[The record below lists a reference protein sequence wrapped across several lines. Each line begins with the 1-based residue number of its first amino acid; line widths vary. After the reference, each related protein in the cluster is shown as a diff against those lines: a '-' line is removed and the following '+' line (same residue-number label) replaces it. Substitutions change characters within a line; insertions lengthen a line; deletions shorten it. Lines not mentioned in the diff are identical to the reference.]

1 MNIIYLHS
9 HDTGRY
15 LQPYGHAIPAPN
27 LQRLAEEGVLFRK
40 AFNAAPTCSPS
51 RACLLTG
58 QSAHSCGQLG
68 LANRDF
74 YLQHPERHLA
84 NFLRDQGY
92 CTALCGIQHLV
103 VDPRTL
109 GYEWIAELGTP
120 SLEDTDGIT
129 AAAVEF
135 IRKQHDRPFFLAVGY
150 FETHRVF
157 PEPGEDE
164 DERYTLPPAP
174 LPDTPETRYDMASY
188 KRMAKILD
196 DQVGAVLTALEEAGL
211 TDDTLFIYTTDHGLA
226 FPGMKCTLTDHGMG
240 VALIVRGPHGFCG
253 GQVVDGMISQ
263 IDIYPTLC
271 ELLNVE
277 PPAWLEGRSFVPLVA
292 ATVDEINEE
301 IFGEVTYHAAYEPKR
316 AVRTHRWKYIRRFD
330 KRATV
335 TLPNI
340 DNGPSKQYLIRNSL
354 PQRKV
359 HQEALYD
366 LLYDPNEACNLV
378 NDPAYTDV
386 LTEMRNRLSA
396 WMARTDDPLLQG
408 PVPTPAGAYADD
420 PDDLHPGASERSTLT
435 TWRRRERLKGLFAAP
450 ACGA

>member
-15 LQPYGHAIPAPN
+15 LQPYGHAVPAPN
-27 LQRLAEEGVLFRK
+27 LQRLAEEGVLFRR

-68 LANRDF
+68 LANREF
-74 YLQHPERHLA
+74 FLQHPERHLA
-84 NFLRDQGY
+84 NFLRSHGY
-92 CTALCGIQHLV
+92 RAALCGIQHLAL
-103 VDPRTL
+103 DPRTL
-109 GYEWIAELGTP
+109 GYEWLAEIG
-120 SLEDTDGIT
+120 SAAAEGANGVT

-135 IRKQHDRPFFLAVGY
+135 INQDHSQPFFLAAGY

-157 PEPGEDE
+157 PQPSEEE

-196 DQVGAVLTALEEAGL
+196 DQVGVVLDALEKAGL
-211 TDDTLFIYTTDHGLA
+211 AEDTLFIYTTDHGLA
-226 FPGMKCTLTDHGMG
+226 FPAMKCTLTDHGMG
-240 VALIVRGPHGFCG
+240 VALIARGPHGFG
-253 GQVVDGMISQ
+253 GGKVVDGMVSQ

-271 ELLNVE
+271 ELLDVE

-292 ATVDEINEE
+292 GAADEINEE
-301 IFGEVTYHAAYEPKR
+301 IFGEVSYHAAYEPKR
-316 AVRTHRWKYIRRFD
+316 AVRTQRWKYIRRFD
-330 KRATV
+330 QWPT
-335 TLPNI
+335 TTMPNI
-340 DNGPSKQYLIRNSL
+340 DNGPSKQYLMRNGL
-354 PQRKV
+354 AQRTV

-378 NDPAYTDV
+378 YDPAYAGA
-386 LTEMRNRLSA
+386 LTEMRNRLSS
-396 WMARTDDPLLQG
+396 WMERTDDPLLRG
-408 PVPTPAGAYADD
+408 PVPAPEGASVDSADAA
-420 PDDLHPGASERSTLT
+420 HPGASERGKVSLWRTRQRLDT
-435 TWRRRERLKGLFAAP
+435 RQHGRRR
-450 ACGA
+450 

>member
-15 LQPYGHAIPAPN
+15 LQPYGHAVPAPN
-27 LQRLAEEGVLFRK
+27 LQRLAEEGVLFRR

-74 YLQHPERHLA
+74 FLQHPERHLA
-84 NFLRDQGY
+84 NFLRSHGY
-92 CTALCGIQHLV
+92 RTALCGIQHLV
-103 VDPRTL
+103 LDPRTL
-109 GYEWIAELGTP
+109 GYEWITEVDSSPPEGAN
-120 SLEDTDGIT
+120 GIT

-135 IRKQHDRPFFLAVGY
+135 INQEHGQPFFLAIGY
-150 FETHRVF
+150 FETHREF
-157 PEPGEDE
+157 PEPSEEE

-174 LPDTPETRYDMASY
+174 LPDTPQTRYDMASY

-196 DQVGAVLTALEEAGL
+196 DQAGVVLNALEEAGL
-211 TDDTLFIYTTDHGLA
+211 AEDTLFIYTTDHGLA

-240 VALIVRGPHGFCG
+240 VALIVRGPHGFDDG
-253 GQVVDGMISQ
+253 KVVDGMVSQ

-271 ELLNVE
+271 ELLDVE
-277 PPAWLEGRSFVPLVA
+277 PPAWLEGRSVVPLA
-292 ATVDEINEE
+292 AGAADEINEE
-301 IFGEVTYHAAYEPKR
+301 IFGEVSYHAGYEPKR
-316 AVRTHRWKYIRRFD
+316 AVRTQRWKYIRRFD
-330 KRATV
+330 QWPTT

-340 DNGPSKQYLIRNSL
+340 DDGPSKEYLLGNGL
-354 PQRKV
+354 AQRTV

-366 LLYDPNEACNLV
+366 LIYDPNEACNLV
-378 NDPAYTDV
+378 HDPAYAEP

-396 WMARTDDPLLQG
+396 WMERTDDPLLRG
-408 PVPTPAGAYADD
+408 PVPAPDGVYVDSPDESD
-420 PDDLHPGASERSTLT
+420 PDDSESAAVIL
-435 TWRRRERLKGLFAAP
+435 WRERERLDMRQG
-450 ACGA
+450 

>member
-1 MNIIYLHS
+1 MNIVYLHS

-15 LQPYGHAIPAPN
+15 LQPYGHAVPAPN
-27 LQRLAEEGVLFRK
+27 LQRLAEEGVLFRR

-58 QSAHSCGQLG
+58 QSAHACGQLG

-84 NFLRDQGY
+84 NFLRSHGY
-92 CTALCGIQHLV
+92 RTALCGIQHLV
-103 VDPRTL
+103 ADPRAL
-109 GYEWIAELGTP
+109 GYEWIAEVGST
-120 SLEDTDGIT
+120 SVKDADDIT

-135 IRKQHDRPFFLAVGY
+135 IQKEHDRPFFLTAGY

-157 PEPGEDE
+157 PQPSEEE

-196 DQVGAVLTALEEAGL
+196 DQVGAVLAALEEAGL
-211 TDDTLFIYTTDHGLA
+211 ADDTLFIYTTDHGLA

-240 VALIVRGPHGFCG
+240 VALIMRGPHGLRG
-253 GQVVDGMISQ
+253 GKVVDGMISQ

-271 ELLNVE
+271 ELLDVE
-277 PPAWLEGRSFVPLVA
+277 PPAWLAGRSFAPLTA
-292 ATVDEINEE
+292 GAVDEINEE

-316 AVRTHRWKYIRRFD
+316 AVRTQRWKYIRRFD
-330 KRATV
+330 ERATT

-340 DNGPSKQYLIRNSL
+340 DDGPSKQYLLKNGFS
-354 PQRKV
+354 QRIV
-359 HQEALYD
+359 HAEALYD

-378 NDPAYTDV
+378 DDPAYSEA
-386 LTEMRNRLSA
+386 LAEMRKRLSS
-396 WMARTDDPLLQG
+396 WMESTDDPLLQG
-408 PVPTPAGAYADD
+408 PVPTPAGAYVDD
-420 PDDLHPGASERSTLT
+420 ADDLHPGASEHPSVSA
-435 TWRRRERLKGLFAAP
+435 WRRRARLDTRA
-450 ACGA
+450 

>member
-15 LQPYGHAIPAPN
+15 LQPYGHAVPAPN
-27 LQRLAEEGVLFRK
+27 LQRLAEEGVLFRR

-68 LANRDF
+68 LANREF
-74 YLQHPERHLA
+74 FLQHPERHLA
-84 NFLRDQGY
+84 NFLRSHGY
-92 CTALCGIQHLV
+92 RAALCGIQHLV
-103 VDPRTL
+103 LDPRTL
-109 GYEWIAELGTP
+109 GYEWLAEIG
-120 SLEDTDGIT
+120 SSAAEGANGVT

-135 IRKQHDRPFFLAVGY
+135 INQDHSQPFFLAAGY

-157 PEPGEDE
+157 PQPSEEE

-196 DQVGAVLTALEEAGL
+196 DQVGVVLDALEKAGL
-211 TDDTLFIYTTDHGLA
+211 AEDTLFIYTTDHGLA
-226 FPGMKCTLTDHGMG
+226 FPAMKCTLTDHGMG
-240 VALIVRGPHGFCG
+240 VALIARGPHGFG
-253 GQVVDGMISQ
+253 GGKVVDGMVSQ

-271 ELLNVE
+271 ELLDVE

-292 ATVDEINEE
+292 GAADEINEE
-301 IFGEVTYHAAYEPKR
+301 IFGEVSYHAAYEPKR
-316 AVRTHRWKYIRRFD
+316 AVRTQRWKYIRRFD
-330 KRATV
+330 QWPT
-335 TLPNI
+335 TTMPNI
-340 DNGPSKQYLIRNSL
+340 DNGPSKQYLMRNGL
-354 PQRKV
+354 AQRTV

-378 NDPAYTDV
+378 HDPAYAGA
-386 LTEMRNRLSA
+386 LTEMRNRLSS
-396 WMARTDDPLLQG
+396 WMERTDDPLLRG
-408 PVPTPAGAYADD
+408 PVPAPEGASVDSADAA
-420 PDDLHPGASERSTLT
+420 HPGASERGKVSLWRTRQRLDT
-435 TWRRRERLKGLFAAP
+435 RQHGRRR
-450 ACGA
+450 

>member
-15 LQPYGHAIPAPN
+15 LQPYGHAVPAPN
-27 LQRLAEEGVLFRK
+27 LQRLAEEGVLFRR

-74 YLQHPERHLA
+74 FLQHPERHLA
-84 NFLRDQGY
+84 NFLRSHGY
-92 CTALCGIQHLV
+92 RTALCGIQHLV
-103 VDPRTL
+103 LDPRTL
-109 GYEWIAELGTP
+109 GYEWIAEVDSSPPEGAN
-120 SLEDTDGIT
+120 GIT

-135 IRKQHDRPFFLAVGY
+135 INQEHSQPFFLAVGY

-157 PEPGEDE
+157 PEPSEEEDQ
-164 DERYTLPPAP
+164 RYTLPPAP

-196 DQVGAVLTALEEAGL
+196 DQVGVVLDALEKAGL
-211 TDDTLFIYTTDHGLA
+211 AEDTLFIYTTDHGLA

-240 VALIVRGPHGFCG
+240 VALIVRGPHGFG
-253 GQVVDGMISQ
+253 DGKVVDGMVSQ
-263 IDIYPTLC
+263 IDIHPTLC
-271 ELLNVE
+271 ELLDVE
-277 PPAWLEGRSFVPLVA
+277 PPAWLEGRSVVPLA
-292 ATVDEINEE
+292 AGAADEINEE
-301 IFGEVTYHAAYEPKR
+301 IFGEVSYHAGYEPKR
-316 AVRTHRWKYIRRFD
+316 AVRTQRWKYIRRFD
-330 KRATV
+330 QWPTT

-340 DNGPSKQYLIRNSL
+340 DDGPSKEYLLGNGL
-354 PQRKV
+354 AQRTV

-366 LLYDPNEACNLV
+366 LIYDPNEACNLV
-378 NDPAYTDV
+378 HDPAYAEP

-396 WMARTDDPLLQG
+396 WMERTDDPLLRG
-408 PVPTPAGAYADD
+408 PVPAPDGVYVDSPDESD
-420 PDDLHPGASERSTLT
+420 PDDSESAAVIL
-435 TWRRRERLKGLFAAP
+435 WRERERLDMRQG
-450 ACGA
+450 

>member
-15 LQPYGHAIPAPN
+15 LQPYGHAVPAPN
-27 LQRLAEEGVLFRK
+27 LQRLAEEGVLFRR

-74 YLQHPERHLA
+74 FLQHPERHLA
-84 NFLRDQGY
+84 NFLRSHGY
-92 CTALCGIQHLV
+92 RTALCGIQHLV
-103 VDPRTL
+103 LDPRTL
-109 GYEWIAELGTP
+109 GYEWIAEVDSSPPEGAN
-120 SLEDTDGIT
+120 SIT

-135 IRKQHDRPFFLAVGY
+135 INQEHNQPFFLAVGY

-157 PEPGEDE
+157 PEPSEDE

-174 LPDTPETRYDMASY
+174 LPDTPQTRYDMASY

-196 DQVGAVLTALEEAGL
+196 DQVGVVLNALEEAGL
-211 TDDTLFIYTTDHGLA
+211 AEDTLFIYTTDHGLA

-240 VALIVRGPHGFCG
+240 VALIVRGPHGFDDG
-253 GQVVDGMISQ
+253 KVVDGMVSQ

-271 ELLNVE
+271 ELLDVE
-277 PPAWLEGRSFVPLVA
+277 PPAWLEGRSVVPLA
-292 ATVDEINEE
+292 AGTADEINDE
-301 IFGEVTYHAAYEPKR
+301 IFGEVSYHAGYEPKR
-316 AVRTHRWKYIRRFD
+316 AVRTQRWKYIRRFD
-330 KRATV
+330 QWPTT

-340 DNGPSKQYLIRNSL
+340 DDGPSKEYLLGNGL
-354 PQRKV
+354 TQRTV

-366 LLYDPNEACNLV
+366 LIYDPNEACNLV
-378 NDPAYTDV
+378 HDPAYAEP
-386 LTEMRNRLSA
+386 LTEMRNRLSS
-396 WMARTDDPLLQG
+396 WMERTDDPLLRG
-408 PVPTPAGAYADD
+408 PVPVPDGVYVDSPDESD
-420 PDDLHPGASERSTLT
+420 PDDSESAAVIL
-435 TWRRRERLKGLFAAP
+435 WRERKRLDTRLD
-450 ACGA
+450 